1 MRMLVKNMQKLKYS
15 LEDGLRTVYE
25 YDTNGNPKIAYT
37 DEEGNVY
44 YVEAGTAVNWTIP
57 VDFYASISQSGGE
70 AEAMEFGLSISDYDA
85 VVVAENNTVPLV
97 EGSRIWHTSE
107 VDYQDL
113 LHTVVEDKSADY
125 IVYKVNK
132 SLNFTKYVLKAVV
145 K

>member
-1 MRMLVKNMQKLKYS
+1 MQKLKYS
-15 LEDGLRTVYE
+15 IEDGLRTIYE
-25 YDTNGNPKIAYT
+25 YDKDGNPKIAYT

-44 YVEAGTAVNWTIP
+44 YVEAGTAVNWAMP
-57 VDFYASISQSGGE
+57 VDFLASISQSGGE
-70 AEAMEFGLSISDYDA
+70 AEAREFGMSISDYDA
-85 VVVAENNTVPLV
+85 VIVVENNTVPLV

-107 VDYQDL
+107 VSYQDL
-113 LHTVVEDKSADY
+113 LHTIVEEKSADY